1 MNARFLLM
9 TGLLLAA
16 ASARA
21 ETPQPDRPSIHG
33 MLIVGEKTLFLSHL
47 PLFHSPHDYQVLLE
61 ARFRSN
67 SGDPRR
73 LYAEDR
79 ARTGE
84 KIYTLVPERFVLP
97 EQVTGRRSFKADIYR
112 GHFERGGVPIAKGVT
127 VDILRVVHFRK
138 LTPRAERPRQLE
150 YVLFGK
156 GDEVFLAHRVIAPPD
171 FDQVLSVTTARPL
184 GDVELSG
191 RQILVLPAREP
202 LRGAERLSAQVQS
215 TGQPLA
221 LSVGTVFYTET
232 SDLAE

>member
-1 MNARFLLM
+1 MKSTHIVM
-9 TGLLLAA
+9 IGLLLAA

-21 ETPQPDRPSIHG
+21 ETPQPDRPSVHG
-33 MLIVGEKTLFLSHL
+33 MLIVGEKTIFLSHL

-67 SGDPRR
+67 GGDPRR

-97 EQVTGRRSFKADIYR
+97 DKVTGRRSFKADIYR
-112 GHFERGGVPIAKGVT
+112 GHFERGGVPIAKGIT
-127 VDILRVVHFRK
+127 VDLVRVVHFRK
-138 LTPRAERPRQLE
+138 FTPRAERPRQLE

-171 FDQVLSVTTARPL
+171 FDQVLSVVPARPL
-184 GDVELSG
+184 GDAELSG
-191 RQILVLPAREP
+191 RQVLVFLAREP
-202 LRGAERLSAQVQS
+202 LRGAERLSAQMQS